1 MSQDR
6 GSNAVAITGG
16 AGYMGSALVP
26 RLIALGYRVRVIP
39 SGSGRTSISA
49 GHKGLTPCDGRLS
62 TYWAVLFKI

>member
-1 MSQDR
+1 
-6 GSNAVAITGG
+6 
-16 AGYMGSALVP
+16 MGSALVP